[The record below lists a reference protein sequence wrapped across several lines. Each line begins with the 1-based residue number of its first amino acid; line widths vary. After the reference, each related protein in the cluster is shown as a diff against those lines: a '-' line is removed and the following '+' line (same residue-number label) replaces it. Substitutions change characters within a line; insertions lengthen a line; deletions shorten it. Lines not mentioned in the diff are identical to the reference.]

1 MAVSSVLRPV
11 GNSHAISV
19 TATSST
25 ALEVKAG
32 YTNDQVNYVSVLNTG
47 SVPVA
52 IKIGDANVGAAVF
65 PVASVT
71 QGDYVL
77 PASMTRPIIL
87 AAPAAPFYVRAIGSA
102 AGPSIVYVSPV
113 GDQS

>member
-1 MAVSSVLRPV
+1 MAVSSVLRV
-11 GNSHAISV
+11 AGNTQAISV
-19 TATSST
+19 TASSSA
-25 ALEVKAG
+25 ALEIKAG
-32 YTNDQVNYVSVLNTG
+32 YTNDQVNFVSVLNTG

-52 IKIGDANVGAAVF
+52 VKFGDSAVGAAVF
-65 PVASVT
+65 PVAGST

-77 PASMTRPIIL
+77 PASMTRPVIL

-102 AGPSIVYVSPV
+102 AGPSIVYVTPV

>member
-1 MAVSSVLRPV
+1 MAVTSVLRV
-11 GNSHAISV
+11 SGNTHAISV

-25 ALEVKAG
+25 ALEIKAG
-32 YTNDQVNYVSVLNTG
+32 YTNDQVNFVSVLNTG

-52 IKIGDANVGAAVF
+52 VKFGDANVGAAVF
-65 PVASVT
+65 PVAGST

-77 PASMTRPIIL
+77 PALMTRPVIL

-102 AGPSIVYVSPV
+102 AGPSILYVTPV